1 MSSTTVTNTV
11 NTVSSTCMK
20 QQNQYLT
27 ILKVKDKEDYGQ
39 YLLHTHESPPH
50 DKAKTPCQ
58 LKLNYQTPQQS
69 TKETSWDKGELFI
82 TMMQGKPKLCNKKLK
97 NRKNRDV

>member
-1 MSSTTVTNTV
+1 MSSTTLTNTV

-27 ILKVKDKEDYGQ
+27 ISKVKEKEDYGQ
-39 YLLHTHESPPH
+39 CLLHTPESPPH
-50 DKAKTPCQ
+50 DKPKTPCQ

-69 TKETSWDKGELFI
+69 IEETSWDNGELFI
-82 TMMQGKPKLCNKKLK
+82 TMTKDKPKLCNRKLK
-97 NRKNRDV
+97 NRKNRDR